1 MMKIGVDGRLLS
13 RPLTGI
19 GRYTFEMCQ
28 RLSLEKNISLFLYSP
43 APYICSL
50 HEFSRSTLQHNHCK
64 GSLQRQ
70 FWEKFFLPRTLRKD
84 PPDIFWGPAHRLP
97 PFLPA
102 AVAKIVTIHD
112 LVWREWPETMNRATF
127 FLEKIHVPST
137 LKRADVIVASSRATI
152 TSLKR
157 EFPLTADKTH
167 LIYPGTSPLL
177 PPEEPAFLDRYG
189 IKRPYFLFVGTLE
202 PRKNLVRLLE
212 AYGGLPEAL
221 REEVSF
227 VIAGGK
233 GWGEENV
240 QAHIER
246 LNLSKHVHV
255 IGYVDEKSLSTLYSH
270 ALFLTMPSL
279 GEGFGLPLT
288 ESMIRGVP
296 VLTSHSSSMP
306 EVAGEAGLLVDPL
319 NIRSIQEGLFTM
331 ITDTSLR
338 TTYASKART
347 QSEKFSWDKA
357 VSELMVLFEET
368 LQKKKSFL
376 KRKNAS
382 VLIN

>member
-1 MMKIGVDGRLLS
+1 MKIGIDGRLLS

-28 RLSLEKNISLFLYSP
+28 RLALEKNISLFLYSP
-43 APYICSL
+43 APYTCPL
-50 HEFSRSTLQHNHCK
+50 LEFSESTLRHNHCK

-70 FWEKFFLPRTLRKD
+70 FWGDFLLPIWARKD
-84 PPDIFWGPAHRLP
+84 APDIFWGPAHRLP

-102 AVAKIVTIHD
+102 AMAKIVTIHD
-112 LVWREWPETMNRATF
+112 LVWWEWPETMNRATF
-127 FLEKIHVPST
+127 FLEKTHVPST
-137 LKRADVIVASSRATI
+137 LKRADAIVASSRATI

-157 EFPLTADKTH
+157 AFPLTADKTH

-177 PPEEPAFLDRYG
+177 PPEEPAFVDQYG

-233 GWGEENV
+233 GWGNDNI
-240 QAHIER
+240 QDHIER
-246 LNLSKHVHV
+246 LNLSEQVHV
-255 IGYVDEKSLSTLYSH
+255 IGYVDEKSLSTLYAH

-288 ESMIRGVP
+288 EAMTRGVP

-319 NIRSIQEGLFTM
+319 NIPSIQEGLFTM

-338 TTYASKART
+338 TAYASKTRA

-368 LQKKKSFL
+368 LHKKKCFF
-376 KRKNAS
+376 KRKIAS
-382 VLIN
+382 VLRN